1 MQEWDTRQRDYSF
14 AFKNRSVYTPQVI
27 VNGTANGVG
36 SRKSELSS
44 LLEQGASAVPTPL
57 PVSVAAGKVTVGT
70 RAGIRG
76 IVQLVRYDPRNQVVD
91 IGRGEN
97 RGEHLPHRNIVRE
110 LHVLGWWEGAELSFD
125 IPEMPQD
132 GMKAAILVQK
142 GRGGPIIGAAK
153 V

>member
-1 MQEWDTRQRDYSF
+1 M
-14 AFKNRSVYTPQVI
+14 YTPQVI

-36 SRKSELSS
+36 SRKAELKS
-44 LLEQGASAVPTPL
+44 LLEQGASSVPTPL
-57 PVSVAAGKVTVGT
+57 PVAVSSGAVTVGARPGT
-70 RAGIRG
+70 RG

-110 LHVLGWWEGAELSFD
+110 LHVLGWWEGAELSFQ
-125 IPEMPQD
+125 IPEMPVD
-132 GMKAAILVQK
+132 GLSAAIIVQK